1 MLHPKAIPLKI
12 NLNSDENGSTM
23 KEFQIEDYLNDDSD
37 IQALLNFVIED
48 GTQDRLIE
56 VIRAVAKIKS
66 IDLNLDDGFDSIQR
80 ALKAVGYKFVV
91 EALDI

>member
-1 MLHPKAIPLKI
+1 
-12 NLNSDENGSTM
+12 M